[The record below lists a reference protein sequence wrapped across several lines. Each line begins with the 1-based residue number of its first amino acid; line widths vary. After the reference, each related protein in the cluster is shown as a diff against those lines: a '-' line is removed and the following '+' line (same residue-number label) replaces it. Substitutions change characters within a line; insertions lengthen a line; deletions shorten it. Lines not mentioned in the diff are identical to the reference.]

1 MHVSGLAIQRALR
14 HIRPGTRQ
22 ELARFRLGQHP
33 APKPHMLPPGGF
45 PLGTQLA
52 FEKATPTV
60 RRLPTDLSCIEP
72 QSHACPQLLGRR
84 GRVSSLIEYVVS
96 LATGH
101 VTRHCPGKLWY
112 LAQHSRQ
119 SAPRKV
125 IAETLQQRTH
135 LRRYGRTMFGQCC
148 LATGSDRINSCA
160 TPALVS
166 LN

>member
-1 MHVSGLAIQRALR
+1 MTTKPEPIATNVYDKQPGGTYRATMHVSGLAIQRALR

-72 QSHACPQLLGRR
+72 QSHACPSCARSCLAAEGLIAYRVRRKLGHR
-84 GRVSSLIEYVVS
+84 S
-96 LATGH
+96 
-101 VTRHCPGKLWY
+101 RHAAL
-112 LAQHSRQ
+112 SRQ
-119 SAPRKV
+119 
-125 IAETLQQRTH
+125 
-135 LRRYGRTMFGQCC
+135 
-148 LATGSDRINSCA
+148 
-160 TPALVS
+160 ALVPRPAFAPERS
-166 LN
+166 AQGDRGNPPAAHAP

>member
-1 MHVSGLAIQRALR
+1 MVVAQRPPPRRCPALRRLPLSERKPRNDRPQALAAAERTGIVTTKPEPIATNVYDKQPGGTYRANMHVSGLAIQRALR

-72 QSHACPQLLGRR
+72 QSHACPSCAR
-84 GRVSSLIEYVVS
+84 S
-96 LATGH
+96 
-101 VTRHCPGKLWY
+101 
-112 LAQHSRQ
+112 
-119 SAPRKV
+119 
-125 IAETLQQRTH
+125 
-135 LRRYGRTMFGQCC
+135 C
-148 LATGSDRINSCA
+148 LAAVGGSRRLSS
-160 TPALVS
+160 TS
-166 LN
+166 